1 MIDQR
6 LFLLL
11 SKKISDQRKKKG
23 FKNVS
28 MIFFIP
34 KNFRDFFSM

>member
-6 LFLLL
+6 LFLVLL
-11 SKKISDQRKKKG
+11 KKISDHRKKKG

-28 MIFFIP
+28 MIFFYP
-34 KNFRDFFSM
+34 QKF